1 METFVHHYAQG
12 QQDLGRSEALLDA
25 DDAAKEYKSIKHI
38 KGLTKHMLGCAWEP
52 GFYRWT
58 ESTLW
63 LDDVEVLCKL

>member
-38 KGLTKHMLGCAWEP
+38 KGLTKHMLGCA
-52 GFYRWT
+52 
-58 ESTLW
+58 
-63 LDDVEVLCKL
+63 